1 MKNNILEEDNVN
13 PTSVLQLFEN
23 AFLKASLDEDE
34 DIRITTAPGSLFL
47 VKVLPDKKMLKYAS
61 WFGFKDGVSV
71 DKKLAFLN
79 QLNYGVILSRFSM
92 PEENVLLSEYF
103 LSYEEGIQLYQV
115 INSFRLFERVTIGA
129 IKQFDIAHLI
139 E

>member
-1 MKNNILEEDNVN
+1 MKNSILEEENVN

>member
-1 MKNNILEEDNVN
+1 MKNSILEEDNVN

-23 AFLKASLDEDE
+23 AFIKATLDEDE
-34 DIRITTAPGSLFL
+34 DIRITTAPGCLFL
-47 VKVLPDKKMLKYAS
+47 IKVLPDKKMLKYAS

>member
-1 MKNNILEEDNVN
+1 MKNSILEEDNVN

-23 AFLKASLDEDE
+23 AFIKASLDEDE

-103 LSYEEGIQLYQV
+103 LSYEEGIQFYQV

>member
-1 MKNNILEEDNVN
+1 MKNRLLEEEQVK

-23 AFLKASLDEDE
+23 AFIKAYLDEDE
-34 DIRITTAPGSLFL
+34 DIRITTAPGSVFL
-47 VKVLPDKKMLKYAS
+47 VKVLEEKKMLKYAS

-71 DKKLAFLN
+71 DKKLTLLN

-92 PEENVLLSEYF
+92 PEENILLSEYF
-103 LSYEEGIQLYQV
+103 LSYEEGVQSYQV

-129 IKQFDIAHLI
+129 IKQFDVASLVK
-139 E
+139 